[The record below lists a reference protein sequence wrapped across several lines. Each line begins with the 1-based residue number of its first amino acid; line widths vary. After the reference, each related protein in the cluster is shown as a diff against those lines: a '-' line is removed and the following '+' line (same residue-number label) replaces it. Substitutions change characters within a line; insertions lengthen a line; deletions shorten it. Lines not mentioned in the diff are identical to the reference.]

1 MLYINVYLRVKDS
14 ADIASVGELLTA
26 HGRLSRAEPGCVR
39 FDVYHSQSEPAVYLL
54 CEYWDSEASLEQHR
68 LATGYLT
75 IYKPQV
81 IPLVDRTPHPCDLLE

>member
-1 MLYINVYLRVKDS
+1 
-14 ADIASVGELLTA
+14 
-26 HGRLSRAEPGCVR
+26 
-39 FDVYHSQSEPAVYLL
+39 LL

-81 IPLVDRTPHPCDLLE
+81 IPLVDRTPHPCDLLV

>member
-1 MLYINVYLRVKDS
+1 MLYINVQLKVKDPS
-14 ADIASVGELLTA
+14 DINQVGQLLQA

-39 FDVYHSQSEPAVYLL
+39 FDVYHSQSDPQVYLL
-54 CEYWDSEASLEQHR
+54 CEYWESEADLDQHR

-81 IPLVDRTPHPCDLLE
+81 IPLVDRTPHMCDLLE

>member
-1 MLYINVYLRVKDS
+1 MLYINVQLRVKDS
-14 ADIASVGELLTA
+14 ADIDKVGELLRA

-39 FDVYHSQSEPAVYLL
+39 FDAYHSKSDPAVYLL
-54 CEYWDSEASLEQHR
+54 CEYWDAEASLEQHR

-81 IPLVDRTPHPCDLLE
+81 IPLVDRIPHMCDLLE

>member
-1 MLYINVYLRVKDS
+1 MLYINVLLRVKDS
-14 ADIASVGELLTA
+14 ADIQKVGELLTA

-39 FDVYHSQSEPAVYLL
+39 FDVYHSQSDPAVYIL
-54 CEYWDSEASLEQHR
+54 CESWDTQASLDLHR

-81 IPLVDRTPHPCDLLE
+81 IPLVDRTPHPCDLLV

>member
-1 MLYINVYLRVKDS
+1 MLYINVHLRVKDS
-14 ADIASVGELLTA
+14 ADIARVGELLTA
-26 HGRLSRAEPGCVR
+26 HGRLSRAEPGCIR
-39 FDVYHSQSEPAVYLL
+39 FDVYHSQSDPPVYLL
-54 CEYWDSEASLEQHR
+54 CEYCDSEASLEQHR

>member
-1 MLYINVYLRVKDS
+1 MLYINIQLRVKDP
-14 ADIASVGELLTA
+14 AEIDKVGELLRA

-39 FDVYHSQSEPAVYLL
+39 FDVYHSQSDPTVFLL
-54 CEYWDSEASLEQHR
+54 CEYWESEASLEQHR
-68 LATGYLT
+68 LAEGYLT

>member
-1 MLYINVYLRVKDS
+1 MLYINVHLRVKDS
-14 ADIASVGELLTA
+14 ADIARVGELLTA
-26 HGRLSRAEPGCVR
+26 HGRLSRAEPGCLR
-39 FDVYHSQSEPAVYLL
+39 FDVYRSQSEPAVFLL

>member
-1 MLYINVYLRVKDS
+1 MLYVNVQLRVKDS
-14 ADIASVGELLTA
+14 IDVPRVGQLLQE

-39 FDVYHSQSEPAVYLL
+39 FDVYHSQSDPAVYLL
-54 CEYWDSEASLEQHR
+54 CEYWDTQASLDQHR

-81 IPLVDRTPHPCDLLE
+81 IPLVDRTPHLCDLLE